1 MAENGS
7 NGTAVAPAT
16 EEMVTE
22 EQPSTV
28 SAAKE
33 LAAATMAEASRLA
46 NEKGDNVAFN
56 EPASKK
62 ARLTDDQIEEKD
74 FDKET
79 QKALEEIDANQNEID
94 ALNERKLN
102 EYLCR
107 CLSNIVHNMI
117 LLFSQQETQIVKFQY
132 LF

>member
-107 CLSNIVHNMI
+107 ILSNIVHNII
-117 LLFSQQETQIVKFQY
+117 LLFSQ
-132 LF
+132 